1 MVWLE
6 TLSFDIL
13 DSMCG
18 FRVYPLVPTLA
29 LLDSQRLGPRMDFD
43 TEILVRLHW
52 RDVPMR
58 WLRTRVDYPPDGV
71 SHYRVFF
78 DNLQVVGLHLRLLA
92 EMLVRLPVLL
102 WKKSLRTGEARHAEE
117 KRNANA

>member
-1 MVWLE
+1 
-6 TLSFDIL
+6 
-13 DSMCG
+13 
-18 FRVYPLVPTLA
+18 
-29 LLDSQRLGPRMDFD
+29 MDFD
-43 TEILVRLHW
+43 IEILVRLHW

-58 WLRTRVDYPPDGV
+58 WLPTRVSYPCDGV

-78 DNLQVVGLHLRLLA
+78 DNVHVVGLHLRLFV

-102 WKKSLRTGEARHAEE
+102 WKKSLRTGEARHEEE